1 MNRREIF
8 EKVVDSADRF
18 GPRNPQQSRFFGSLL
33 NKCSHEEIF
42 YGLLAVFIE
51 CPIDEKHFQRQ
62 ELAGRLLGKFRPNYK
77 FDLESTLRAVLPN
90 YNASIEQLPR
100 HFAHVHGTFAVI
112 LALEKVAREDL
123 TERERIC
130 VRTMRWWLTG
140 DADAPITSN
149 SR

>member
-18 GPRNPQQSRFFGSLL
+18 GPRNPQQSRFFESLL
-33 NKCSHEEIF
+33 NKCSHEEVF
-42 YGLLAVFIE
+42 YGLLTVFIE
-51 CPIDEKHFQRQ
+51 CPIDERHFQRQ
-62 ELAGRLLGKFRPNYK
+62 ELAGRLLEKFRPSYK
-77 FDLESTLRAVLPN
+77 FDLESTLRAVLRN

-100 HFAHVHGTFAVI
+100 HFAHVHGTCAVI
-112 LALEKVAREDL
+112 VALDKVVREDL
-123 TERERIC
+123 TEREKSC

-140 DADAPITSN
+140 NADTAIMSN